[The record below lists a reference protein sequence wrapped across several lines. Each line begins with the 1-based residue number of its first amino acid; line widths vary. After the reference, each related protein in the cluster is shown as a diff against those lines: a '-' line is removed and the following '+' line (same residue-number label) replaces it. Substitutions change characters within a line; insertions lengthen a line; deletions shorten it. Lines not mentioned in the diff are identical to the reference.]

1 MSYSFDL
8 AAAINGIAALE
19 DSIATPA
26 PGIVTS
32 YGYGLNPVEFTA
44 GSQLP
49 AVVHVP
55 TGPVAEAS
63 SEITHGSYGL
73 YYDIVSKLLIVE
85 AVPDQY
91 PGDDSG
97 ASLFW
102 KSIMDKLLTNATRLT
117 LCTATGAFSYAL
129 IFQAGSYAI
138 RPWPPV
144 ETAPMHFWSLEYI
157 HRFTMIGG

>member
-1 MSYSFDL
+1 MTYAFDL

-19 DSIATPA
+19 DAIATPA

-32 YGYGLNPVEFTA
+32 YTYGANPVEFTA

-49 AVVHVP
+49 AIVHVP
-55 TGPVAEAS
+55 LGPVVEAS
-63 SEITHGSYGL
+63 SEITQGSYTL
-73 YYDIVSKLLIVE
+73 YYDIYSRLLIVE
-85 AVPDQY
+85 SVPDQY

-102 KSIMDKLLTNATRLT
+102 KTIMEKLLTNSTRLT
-117 LCTATGAFSYAL
+117 LCTASGAFSYAC
-129 IFQAGSYAI
+129 IFQPGSYAV

-144 ETAPMHFWSLEYI
+144 ESAPMHFWSLQYV
-157 HRFTMIGG
+157 HRFWIIGG

>member
-1 MSYSFDL
+1 VSYDFNL
-8 AAAINGIAALE
+8 TAAINGIAALE
-19 DSIATPA
+19 DAITLPA

-32 YGYGLNPVEFTA
+32 YTYGANPVEFTA

-49 AVVHVP
+49 AVVHMP

-73 YYDIVSKLLIVE
+73 FYDIISRLLIVE

-97 ASLFW
+97 AALFW
-102 KSIMDKLLTNATRLT
+102 KAIMDKMLTNATRLT
-117 LCTATGAFSYAL
+117 LCSASGAFSYAL

-144 ETAPMHFWSLEYI
+144 ETAGQHFWSLEYI

>member
-1 MSYSFDL
+1 MSYDFNL
-8 AAAINGIAALE
+8 TAAINGIAALE
-19 DSIATPA
+19 DAITLPA

-32 YGYGLNPVEFTA
+32 YTYGANPQKFTA
-44 GSQLP
+44 TTQLP
-49 AVVHVP
+49 AIVHVP

-63 SEITHGSYGL
+63 SEITHGSYGF

-85 AVPDQY
+85 AVPGQY

-97 ASLFW
+97 AALFW
-102 KSIMDKLLTNATRLT
+102 KTIMEKLLTNSTRST

-129 IFQAGSYAI
+129 IFQANSYAI

-144 ETAPMHFWSLEYI
+144 ETAQNHFWSLEYT
-157 HRFTMIGG
+157 HRFTIIGG